1 MEISEFEDF
10 IRLNYTQDTAQCLTD
25 IISTVQG
32 FNLTDN
38 LHDLMNIL
46 MQDQL
51 VNKVDL
57 VDEFRVKLEQIC
69 LSLLTSH
76 GITIS
81 EDSTLIQLSEV
92 TKALLEL
99 PFYTDPAFIKDALQT
114 SLDVKTKFVDVLALV
129 CTLQEDELFLI
140 IDDVDVNLLDRLFEL
155 TNDSVDIT
163 SNELNDKI
171 INKLKQLK
179 QFLSNEL
186 PEVFTD
192 IENGKLLGS
201 TFDSYFDLIEKDES
215 ISAYKIAKNVFV
227 VLTMSRDGFDNP
239 IATYKKHSDHLFV
252 SLDTITK
259 VDVQLVRLIQ
269 EFDKHVLTNRNKNG

>member
-1 MEISEFEDF
+1 MEVSEFEDF
-10 IRLNYTQDTAQCLTD
+10 IRLSYTQDTAQCLTD
-25 IISTVQG
+25 MISTIQG

-38 LHDLMNIL
+38 LQDLMNIL
-46 MQDQL
+46 MQDQS
-51 VNKVDL
+51 VNKTDL

-69 LSLLTSH
+69 LGILTSH

-81 EDSTLIQLSEV
+81 EDSTLLQLSEV

-99 PFYTDPAFIKDALQT
+99 PFYTDPAFIKDSLQT
-114 SLDVKTKFVDVLALV
+114 SLDIKTKFIDVLALV
-129 CTLQEDELFLI
+129 CILQEDELLLI

-155 TNDSVDIT
+155 TNVSSDIVG
-163 SNELNDKI
+163 NELNDKI

-186 PEVFTD
+186 PEVFTA
-192 IENGKLLGS
+192 IENGKLLGV
-201 TFDSYFDLIEKDES
+201 TFDNYFDLIEKDES

-227 VLTMSRDGFDNP
+227 VLTMSCDGYDNP
-239 IATYKKHSDHLFV
+239 VVTYKKHSDHLFT

-259 VDVQLVRLIQ
+259 VDVQLIRLVQ
-269 EFDKHVLTNRNKNG
+269 EFDKHVLANRNKNG